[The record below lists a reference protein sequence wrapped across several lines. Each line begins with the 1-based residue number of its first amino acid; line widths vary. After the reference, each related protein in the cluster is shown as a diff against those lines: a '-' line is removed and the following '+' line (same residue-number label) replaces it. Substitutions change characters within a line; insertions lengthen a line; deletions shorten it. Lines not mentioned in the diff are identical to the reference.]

1 MEKSLFGKTVCMT
14 GTFVYSRGQLSGMFE
29 MLGIN
34 ESKNC
39 TKACDYLIVGADP
52 GEPKLR
58 NAEKYGTTIIEND
71 EFYQL
76 LREEMKGQGVK
87 NTMTQN
93 PCQMTGNEIRMQGE
107 HKRQAQATELELLR
121 GQVERLNRQ
130 VSKYGAYIDALRA
143 ALGDKANEVM
153 MNVDKM
159 SA

>member
-1 MEKSLFGKTVCMT
+1 MEKKLSGKTVCMT
-14 GTFVYSRGQLSGMFE
+14 GTFAYTRGQLSGMFE
-29 MLGIN
+29 KLGIN
-34 ESKNC
+34 ESKNY
-39 TKACDYLIVGADP
+39 TKACNYLIVGADP

-58 NAEKYGTTIIEND
+58 NAEKYGTVIIESD

-76 LREEMKGQGVK
+76 LREEMKEQGVK
-87 NTMTQN
+87 NTMIQN

-121 GQVERLNRQ
+121 NQVERLNRQ

-143 ALGDKANEVM
+143 ALGTKANEVM
-153 MNVDKM
+153 MKVDRM